1 MGLKSSTILVKKILE
16 NDRLKRPMTINK
28 NRHITRHIIV
38 KCQKLVTG
46 EISYRLLK
54 IFFKFISNQK
64 SFGFLKS
71 NTGSK
76 TNNEAK
82 PLKLW
87 KKNTC
92 KVEQTINQQLSM
104 FRHSWFQ
111 KMYFPYIF
119 SPGKDL
125 VVHEH
130 KGPSVSMKTL
140 YVVQETD
147 CSKMSSPRAP
157 QPIYWIFDPKQNAWG
172 TIAQILFVLES
183 VKFLYSSTVS
193 WNS

>member
-1 MGLKSSTILVKKILE
+1 MVKKILE

-38 KCQKLVTG
+38 KCQKLMTG
-46 EISYRLLK
+46 EIFYRLLK

-64 SFGFLKS
+64 SFGFLKI

-92 KVEQTINQQLSM
+92 KVEQTIIEQLSM

-111 KMYFPYIF
+111 KCISHTSFLLGKTWLCMSTKSHQSVWKHYMLFKRQTVQRCHHQEPHSPYT
-119 SPGKDL
+119 G
-125 VVHEH
+125 
-130 KGPSVSMKTL
+130 
-140 YVVQETD
+140 
-147 CSKMSSPRAP
+147 
-157 QPIYWIFDPKQNAWG
+157 
-172 TIAQILFVLES
+172 
-183 VKFLYSSTVS
+183 FLTQSRMPEGL
-193 WNS
+193 